1 MTNRPPSPKAK
12 TRSTSALG
20 RITRIL
26 RHSVAIAL
34 LALPLVGAGPVA
46 ARALPT
52 EENSAYCL
60 QMSGWNAT
68 ELAVTLNCTNA
79 GEGEI
84 YVIYPNG
91 DRRTLVASRVF
102 WEVGTGDPVLYGD
115 TGRIPLTQSGRYTLV
130 LEGKGVDGSLNVIDV
145 FFRKSWELTGREA
158 APTPT
163 PEATPRPEPTPTPVA
178 TPKPDAT
185 PKPAVTPEATT
196 TTDDTAALTETEPS
210 TEPSAAPSVLTDDQI
225 AVMTVDE
232 TRQTVSTAMTAVGDG
247 VQSLITTIA
256 AAAAGVLALGTLLV
270 VAVVRRRRR

>member
-1 MTNRPPSPKAK
+1 VTIKHIP
-12 TRSTSALG
+12 L
-20 RITRIL
+20 
-26 RHSVAIAL
+26 IAL
-34 LALPLVGAGPVA
+34 LLVAQVATPSPVA

-210 TEPSAAPSVLTDDQI
+210 AEPSMTTDDQVA
-225 AVMTVDE
+225 AVTVDE
-232 TRQTVSTAMTAVGDG
+232 ARETVSTAVSAVGEG
-247 VQSLITTIA
+247 LQSLIATIA
-256 AAAAGVLALGTLLV
+256 AAAAGVLALGTLLI